1 MKAYKHLVQYALDNG
16 HSISVFDGE
25 EWALRHSVNYEAI
38 IDDTESVE
46 MAELVI
52 ANGKGTPQVG
62 WAMVIPFGL
71 EDDETVA
78 DHTINPFMN
87 QWADEYESLTTPN

>member
-1 MKAYKHLVQYALDNG
+1 
-16 HSISVFDGE
+16 
-25 EWALRHSVNYEAI
+25 
-38 IDDTESVE
+38 